1 MNGKEEMRM
10 RTWRSIFVILTAL
23 ALIGASATF
32 AQEAQVKKEQPAAA
46 PAGVAA
52 LQAPAAERAGAPLTK
67 ADVDS
72 WLDGLIPY
80 GLSVGDVAGAV
91 VVVVRDGQ
99 VLTERGFGFA
109 DMKSRRPVDPER
121 TLFRPGSVSKLFTWT
136 AVMQLVEAG
145 KLDLDADINSYL
157 DFKIPPREGAA
168 ITLRNLMTHTPGLGE
183 YIKGMFVIDPKR
195 VRPLGEHLARWT
207 PPRIFAPGRVPAYS
221 NYGAGLA
228 GYIVQRVSGETFDD
242 YIEKHIF
249 APLGMAHSSFRQP
262 LPEALK
268 ADMASGYLR
277 ASMPARPYELIVNE
291 PAGSLSATGAD
302 VARFMIA
309 HLQNGLYGETRILK
323 EETART
329 MHAPSPK
336 VYPAL
341 NGMALGFYHEDRNG
355 HQVVGHGG
363 DTEVFHSDLHLL
375 LDDGVGLFVSF
386 NSLGKEGA
394 AGTIRTA
401 LFHGFMDRYF
411 PAPAAAEP
419 TLATAKEHGRLITGR
434 YWWSRRSVTGFFS
447 MTGLLG
453 QTKVTVDA
461 DGNLMVG
468 FKDPGG
474 AVIRWREV
482 APFVWKDAT
491 GQNTLA
497 AAVKDGRIESFSLE
511 GLAPFMILQPV
522 PNWADSA
529 WNMPLLIAM
538 VVILALAVLLWPVQA
553 LVRRHYKKPFPF
565 SGREALLRRLAR
577 LTALID
583 LAGLAAYGIL
593 VSLISKGLFGA
604 DDPTD
609 PFIRIAQV
617 LCVLGIVGAFVALGY
632 MVTTWVKR
640 ERGLWTKIGATLL
653 TLACVAFVWF
663 VWIMKLVTVSLN
675 Y

>member
-1 MNGKEEMRM
+1 MKAL
-10 RTWRSIFVILTAL
+10 RTAFIILTAL
-23 ALIGASATF
+23 TLLGGAFGF
-32 AQEAQVKKEQPAAA
+32 AQEGQAESQAPAAA
-46 PAGVAA
+46 PAEGTG
-52 LQAPAAERAGAPLTK
+52 APALTK
-67 ADVDS
+67 ADVDV

-91 VVVVRDGQ
+91 VVVVKDGQ
-99 VLTERGFGFA
+99 VLTQRGFGLA
-109 DMKSRRPVDPER
+109 DVKSRRPVDPER

-145 KLDLDADINSYL
+145 KLDLDADVNAYL
-157 DFKIPPREGAA
+157 DFKIPPREGAP

-183 YIKGMFVIDPKR
+183 YVKGMFVIDPKR

-207 PPRIFAPGRVPAYS
+207 PPRIFAPGQVPAYS

-228 GYIVQRVSGETFDD
+228 GYIVQSVSGETFDD

-268 ADMASGYLR
+268 ADMSSGYLR
-277 ASMPARPYELIVNE
+277 ASQPARPYELIVNE
-291 PAGSLSATGAD
+291 PAGSLSAPGAD
-302 VARFMIA
+302 MARFMIA
-309 HLQNGLYGETRILK
+309 HLQNGLYGEIRILQ
-323 EETART
+323 EATART

-394 AGTIRTA
+394 AGTVRTA

-411 PAPAAAEP
+411 PAPAASEP
-419 TLATAKEHGRLITGR
+419 TLATAKEHGRMMADR
-434 YWWSRRSVTGFFS
+434 YWWSRRSVSGFFS

-453 QTKVTVDA
+453 QTKVTVDG
-461 DGNLMVG
+461 DGNLIAG

-491 GQNTLA
+491 GENTLA
-497 AAVKDGRIESFSLE
+497 AAVKDGRVESFSLE

-522 PNWADSA
+522 PKWADSG
-529 WNMPLLIAM
+529 WNMPLLMLMIA
-538 VVILALAVLLWPVQA
+538 ILALAVLLWPVQA

-565 SGREALLRRLAR
+565 SGREAQLRRLTR

-583 LAGLAAYGIL
+583 LAAFAAYGVII
-593 VSLISKGLFGA
+593 SLISKGLFGA

-609 PFIRIAQV
+609 PFIRIAQI
-617 LCVLGIVGAFVALGY
+617 LSALGVIGAFVALAY
-632 MVTTWVKR
+632 MVTTWLKR
-640 ERGLWTKIGATLL
+640 ERGIWTKIGATLL

-663 VWIMKLVTVSLN
+663 AWIMKLVTVSLH

>member
-1 MNGKEEMRM
+1 MKAWR
-10 RTWRSIFVILTAL
+10 RTFGLWTVL
-23 ALIGASATF
+23 AVAGAFAIF
-32 AQEAQVKKEQPAAA
+32 AQETQVKKEGP
-46 PAGVAA
+46 VV
-52 LQAPAAERAGAPLTK
+52 QAPAAQGAAVPLTK

-91 VVVVRDGQ
+91 VVVVKDGQ

-109 DMKSRRPVDPER
+109 DVKSRRPVDPER

-145 KLDLDADINSYL
+145 KLDLDADINTYL
-157 DFKIPPREGAA
+157 DFKIPPREGAP

-195 VRPLGEHLARWT
+195 VRPLGAHLARWT
-207 PPRIFAPGRVPAYS
+207 PPRIFAPGQVPAYS

-268 ADMASGYLR
+268 ADMASGYRR
-277 ASMPARPYELIVNE
+277 ASQPARPYELIVNE
-291 PAGSLSATGAD
+291 PAGSLSSPGAD
-302 VARFMIA
+302 MARFMIA
-309 HLQNGLYGETRILK
+309 HLQNGLYGETRILQ
-323 EETART
+323 EATART

-419 TLATAKEHGRLITGR
+419 TLATAKEHGRLMVGR

-461 DGNLMVG
+461 DGNLMAG

-474 AVIRWREV
+474 AVIRGREV

-491 GQNTLA
+491 GQYTLA
-497 AAVKDGRIESFSLE
+497 AAVKDGRVESFSLE

-522 PNWADSA
+522 PKWADSA

-538 VVILALAVLLWPVQA
+538 LVILALAVLLWPVQA
-553 LVRRHYKKPFPF
+553 FVRRHYKKPFPF
-565 SGREALLRRLAR
+565 SGREARLRRLTR

-583 LAGLAAYGIL
+583 LAGFAAYGIL
-593 VSLISKGLFGA
+593 FSFISNGLFGA

-617 LCVLGIVGAFVALGY
+617 LCVLGVLGAFVALAY
-632 MVTTWVKR
+632 MVTTWAKR

-663 VWIMKLVTVSLN
+663 VWAMKLVTVSLH